1 MSSFKGQFHY
11 TLDTKG
17 RLNIPA
23 KFRRSLEPEANET
36 FVTIRGF
43 DPCLFLY
50 PLDEWKKFEDKLR
63 QLTTNK
69 KQNRLFIRMITSNAS
84 EDRCDKQGRIIIP
97 ADLLKIANIER
108 DILIVGA
115 LDKIEVW
122 NPQVYQET
130 LEASGENYEDIAE
143 KINFE

>member
-23 KFRRSLEPEANET
+23 KFRRSLTPEASET

-43 DPCLFLY
+43 DSCLFLY
-50 PLDEWKKFEDKLR
+50 PLDEWNKFEEKLR
-63 QLTTNK
+63 QLKTNK
-69 KQNRLFIRMITSNAS
+69 KHNRLFIRMITSNAS

-97 ADLLKIANIER
+97 PELLKVAQIER
-108 DILIVGA
+108 DVLILGV
-115 LDKIEVW
+115 LDRIEVW
-122 NPQVYQET
+122 NPQIYQET
-130 LEASGENYEDIAE
+130 LDASGENYEDIAE
-143 KINFE
+143 NIIFD

>member
-23 KFRRSLEPEANET
+23 KFRRSLAPEASET

-50 PLDEWKKFEDKLR
+50 PLDEWNKFEEKLR
-63 QLTTNK
+63 QLTANK
-69 KQNRLFIRMITSNAS
+69 KHNRLFIRMITSNAS

-97 ADLLKIANIER
+97 SELLKVAQIER
-108 DILIVGA
+108 DVLILGV
-115 LDKIEVW
+115 LDRIEVW
-122 NPQVYQET
+122 NPQIYQET
-130 LEASGENYEDIAE
+130 LDASGENYEDIAE
-143 KINFE
+143 NIIFN